1 MGGVVRSEEIARTDN
16 AMTTNQIP
24 PTSSADDSTPLGE
37 VIKLGIDVHIE
48 KYVVVMKIDG
58 SAPARA
64 KRFTPEQFM
73 VWVEKLAGRCEQLHS
88 CYEAGPFGYS
98 LHRRL
103 EKMGVTNHVIRPIN
117 WDEHGKNVKTDA
129 RDATQMVL
137 CLDGYLRGNHRSFST
152 VRVPSEAEEQRR
164 SITRQRQSLM
174 QERKRLAAKAR
185 GHVMYYGGRLQGEW
199 WRPRRWKALSE
210 ELEIHVR
217 ELLEPLHAILEAIEA
232 QIVLV
237 EKRLEEMT
245 EVALPKGM
253 GTVIFEQMEREV
265 CDWSR
270 FETRKQVGGYTGL
283 CPSEDT
289 SDKRRFQGSITKHG
303 NPRLRHMLI
312 ECVWLLIQWNPDYRG
327 IVKWRDKLLEA
338 KLTKASKKKI
348 VVAIARQFA
357 VDWWRIRTGKTTP
370 DQLGLVMK
378 PFPAMSA

>member
-1 MGGVVRSEEIARTDN
+1 MNTK
-16 AMTTNQIP
+16 QIS
-24 PTSSADDSTPLGE
+24 PTSSTAEPNKLGG

-58 SAPARA
+58 SAPQRA
-64 KRFTPEQFM
+64 KRFTPAEFIAWAQALSTQCD
-73 VWVEKLAGRCEQLHS
+73 ELHS
-88 CYEAGPFGYS
+88 CYEAGPFGYT

-103 EKMGVTNHVIRPIN
+103 TQMGVTNHVIRPIN
-117 WDEHGKNVKTDA
+117 WDEHAKNVKTDA

-137 CLDGYLRGNHRSFST
+137 CLDGYLRGNPRSFST
-152 VRVPSEAEEQRR
+152 VRIPTETEEQRR
-164 SITRQRQSLM
+164 STTRQRQSLIK
-174 QERKRLAAKAR
+174 ERQRLAAKAR

-199 WRPRRWKALSE
+199 WKPRRWRDLSE
-210 ELEIHVR
+210 QLEPHLL
-217 ELLEPLHAILEAIEA
+217 ELLSALRTIMVVVEE
-232 QIVLV
+232 QIV
-237 EKRLEEMT
+237 RLEQCLEQMT

-253 GTVIFEQMEREV
+253 GPVIFQQMEREV

-327 IVKWRDKLLEA
+327 IVKWREKLLEA

-348 VVAIARQFA
+348 IVAIARQFA
-357 VDWWRIRTGKTTP
+357 VDWWRIRTGKATP
-370 DQLGLVMK
+370 DQLGLSMK
-378 PFPAMSA
+378 ALPAMSA